1 MFVILLY
8 ILSVCIFQISQGTWI
23 LKNFFGII
31 ERRNMQEKD
40 ITQKM
45 LEHYNDV
52 FADIVNV
59 LLFNGERIVKENSLI
74 DTPTVSSLKMDRRIH
89 HQNRDVSKY
98 WQHNKINIAMM
109 GFENQTSPNKLM
121 PFRVISYDGAEYGRQ
136 ANKKHADEDN
146 YPVITLVL
154 YFGYS
159 QRWNYPKNILGLLNI
174 DDRLKPFVSDYNINV
189 FEIAFLD
196 EEKRKLFKSDF
207 RVLVDYLYQVR
218 TNHNYNPEK
227 YFVQHMQEVLDL
239 MSAMTG
245 DTIFE
250 KSIENTKIKEA
261 HYMCDVIHA
270 MIDEGVERGRK
281 EGREEGI
288 QKGKLEG
295 ANIVSRLYE
304 ILLNEGSMDKLKRA
318 TKDES
323 YRYELLKEYDLL
335 KDFS

>member
-1 MFVILLY
+1 
-8 ILSVCIFQISQGTWI
+8 
-23 LKNFFGII
+23 
-31 ERRNMQEKD
+31 
-40 ITQKM
+40 
-45 LEHYNDV
+45 
-52 FADIVNV
+52 
-59 LLFNGERIVKENSLI
+59 
-74 DTPTVSSLKMDRRIH
+74 
-89 HQNRDVSKY
+89 
-98 WQHNKINIAMM
+98 
-109 GFENQTSPNKLM
+109 
-121 PFRVISYDGAEYGRQ
+121 
-136 ANKKHADEDN
+136 
-146 YPVITLVL
+146 
-154 YFGYS
+154 
-159 QRWNYPKNILGLLNI
+159 
-174 DDRLKPFVSDYNINV
+174 
-189 FEIAFLD
+189 
-196 EEKRKLFKSDF
+196 
-207 RVLVDYLYQVR
+207 
-218 TNHNYNPEK
+218 
-227 YFVQHMQEVLDL
+227 

-295 ANIVSRLYE
+295 IQEGIQKGKLEGANIIIRLYE

>member
-1 MFVILLY
+1 
-8 ILSVCIFQISQGTWI
+8 
-23 LKNFFGII
+23 
-31 ERRNMQEKD
+31 MQEKD

-74 DTPTVSSLKMDRRIH
+74 DKSIGSFQKVDRRIH

-98 WQHNKINIAMM
+98 WQHNKINIAML

-136 ANKKHADEDN
+136 ANKNHADEDN

-159 QRWNYPKNILGLLNI
+159 QRWNYPKNILGLLNV
-174 DDRLKPFVSDYNINV
+174 DDRLKPYVSDYNINV

-281 EGREEGI
+281 EGREEGKLEGIQEGI

-295 ANIVSRLYE
+295 IQEGKLEGANIIIRLYE

-318 TKDES
+318 TQDET

>member
-1 MFVILLY
+1 
-8 ILSVCIFQISQGTWI
+8 
-23 LKNFFGII
+23 
-31 ERRNMQEKD
+31 
-40 ITQKM
+40 
-45 LEHYNDV
+45 
-52 FADIVNV
+52 
-59 LLFNGERIVKENSLI
+59 
-74 DTPTVSSLKMDRRIH
+74 
-89 HQNRDVSKY
+89 
-98 WQHNKINIAMM
+98 
-109 GFENQTSPNKLM
+109 
-121 PFRVISYDGAEYGRQ
+121 
-136 ANKKHADEDN
+136 
-146 YPVITLVL
+146 
-154 YFGYS
+154 
-159 QRWNYPKNILGLLNI
+159 
-174 DDRLKPFVSDYNINV
+174 
-189 FEIAFLD
+189 
-196 EEKRKLFKSDF
+196 
-207 RVLVDYLYQVR
+207 VR

-250 KSIENTKIKEA
+250 KSIKNTKIKEA

-281 EGREEGI
+281 EGLQRGIQEGI

-295 ANIVSRLYE
+295 ANIIIRLYE